1 MSFSV
6 RVQPRASKDELAG
19 ERAGALL
26 VRLTAP
32 PLEGA
37 ANSALVRLLARA
49 LGVPPSAV
57 EILRGESG
65 RNKLVRVRGV
75 RGGQVQALAE
85 R

>member
-6 RVQPRASKDELAG
+6 RVQPRASRDELAG

-26 VRLTAP
+26 VRLSAP

-37 ANSALVRLLARA
+37 ANSALIRLLARA

-57 EILRGESG
+57 EILRGES
-65 RNKLVRVRGV
+65 RRDKLVRVRGV
-75 RGGQVQALAE
+75 RGEQVQALAE

>member
-1 MSFSV
+1 VSFSV